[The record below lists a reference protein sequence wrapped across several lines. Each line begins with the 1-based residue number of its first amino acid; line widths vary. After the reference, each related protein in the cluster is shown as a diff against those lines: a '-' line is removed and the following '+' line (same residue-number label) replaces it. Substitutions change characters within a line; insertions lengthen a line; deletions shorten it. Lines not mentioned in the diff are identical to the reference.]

1 MKTYNTPSLV
11 VVGSVVNLTQGAIDG
26 SGDGDGV
33 QKLFP
38 VGSVGFNL

>member
-1 MKTYNTPSLV
+1 MKTYTTPALV
-11 VVGSVVNLTQGAIDG
+11 AVGSIVNLTQGAIDG

-38 VGSVGFNL
+38 AGSVGFNL